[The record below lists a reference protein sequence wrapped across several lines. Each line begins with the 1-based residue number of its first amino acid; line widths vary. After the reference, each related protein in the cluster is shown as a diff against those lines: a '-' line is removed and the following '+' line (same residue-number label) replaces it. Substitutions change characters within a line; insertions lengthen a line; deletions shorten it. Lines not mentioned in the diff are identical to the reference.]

1 MMIGW
6 VAKEM
11 RSLVLGDARREE
23 RARKVLSALSLAPG
37 ASIPVACGDAHQ
49 AKAAYRFLSSE
60 IDPAQLLAP
69 HVEQTLRRAAG
80 QARVLVALDKTEL
93 DFTSLRSTEG
103 LGLLDGQHGRGLKVM
118 SGLMLSEQGLP
129 LGVVHQ
135 QVWARDEAQKG
146 KRQTRRQRVPQ
157 EKESWRW
164 RVAAEAVQ
172 ALVPQRQQMLLM
184 ADRESDIYF
193 LLAMPR
199 GGGAEYL
206 VRSAHDR
213 GVEDPEHRRLRE
225 AAREAPLLGRYTL
238 AVERSRKRR
247 ARQAELEV
255 RARRV
260 VVRPPRGGSN
270 GKGLGPV
277 EVSLVWAREVSPV
290 PAKEEAIDWL
300 LLSSGAVEGFE
311 AAREAIQTYALRW
324 RIERFHYVLKS
335 GCGMEKLQLES
346 ADRLERALALYSILA
361 WRLLALTYRARSD
374 PHASASEVLEEAE
387 WKTLVLMRRRGKA
400 KPAELKPPSLREAIR
415 EIASFGGFLGRKGDG
430 EPGAKSLWIGLRRL
444 ADFTLA
450 FQTLRD
456 VGNE

>member
-1 MMIGW
+1 LMVRW
-6 VAKEM
+6 VREEM
-11 RSLVLGDARREE
+11 QTLQLDDERRER
-23 RARKVLSALSLAPG
+23 RARKLLSALSQAPG

-49 AKAAYRFLSSE
+49 AKAAYRFLSSQM
-60 IDPAQLLAP
+60 DPAQLLAP
-69 HVEQTLRRAAG
+69 HVEQTLHRAAG
-80 QARVLVALDKTEL
+80 QRRVLVALDKTEL
-93 DFTSLRSTEG
+93 DFTSLRRTDG
-103 LGLLDGQHGRGLKVM
+103 LGLLDGEYGRGLKVM
-118 SGLMLSEQGLP
+118 SALMLSEQGLP
-129 LGVVHQ
+129 LGLVHQ
-135 QVWARDEAQKG
+135 QVWAREEAQKG
-146 KRQTRRQRVPQ
+146 KRHTRKQRPPQ

-172 ALVPQRQQMLLM
+172 HVLREGQEMLLI

-199 GGGAEYL
+199 RAGAEYL

-255 RARRV
+255 RVRRV
-260 VVRPPRGGSN
+260 VVLPPKGGTN

-277 EVSLVWAREVSPV
+277 ELSLVWAREVSPV
-290 PAKEEAIDWL
+290 PAKEEAINWL
-300 LLSSGAVEGFE
+300 LLSSMPVEGFE

-346 ADRLERALALYSILA
+346 AQRLERALSLYSILA

-400 KPAELKPPSLREAIR
+400 RPTELKPPSLREAIR
-415 EIASFGGFLGRKGDG
+415 AIASFGGFLGRKGDG

-450 FQTLRD
+450 FQTLQD

>member
-1 MMIGW
+1 MVAW
-6 VAKEM
+6 VVKEM
-11 RSLVLGDARREE
+11 QSLSLGDERLAQ
-23 RARKVLSALSLAPG
+23 RARKVISALSLAPG

-49 AKAAYRFLSSE
+49 AKAAYRLLSSE
-60 IDPAQLLAP
+60 IDPTQLLAP
-69 HVEQTLRRAAG
+69 HVEQTLARAAG
-80 QARVLVALDKTEL
+80 QGRVLVALDKTEL
-93 DFTSLRSTEG
+93 DFTRLRSTEG
-103 LGLLDGQHGRGLKVM
+103 LGLLDGQYGRGLKVM
-118 SGLMLSEQGLP
+118 SALMLSEQGLP
-129 LGVVHQ
+129 LGLVHQ
-135 QVWARDEAQKG
+135 QAWARDEAQKG
-146 KRQTRRQRVPQ
+146 KRQTRRQRAPQ

-164 RVAAEAVQ
+164 REAAEAVQ
-172 ALVPQRQQMLLM
+172 GLVPQKQAVLLI

-199 GGGAEYL
+199 REGAEYL
-206 VRSAHDR
+206 LRSAHDR
-213 GVEDPEHRRLRE
+213 TVEDAEHRRVRE

-238 AVERSRKRR
+238 EVERTRTRSARR
-247 ARQAELEV
+247 AELEV
-255 RARRV
+255 RVRRV
-260 VVRPPRGGSN
+260 VLQPPQGGTN

-290 PAKEEAIDWL
+290 PAQEEAIDWL
-300 LLSSGAVEGFE
+300 LLSSAAIEGFE

-387 WKTLVLMRRRGKA
+387 WKTLVLMRRRGRG
-400 KPAELKPPSLREAIR
+400 KPTELKPPSLREAIR